1 LQRTSCSRN
10 HIEQTKMKKS
20 LLAISL
26 LFLSVAVL
34 SLFTGCT
41 KSDCS
46 DEAVALSDE
55 IVDEGFSDIEHAM
68 QRVDSAQQA
77 GVFTTVRANTVKA
90 MMHENTDKLQLAA
103 YYAEKAIAA
112 EGKQAIKTSADSTL
126 YCVARWILSDVTYTN
141 GEYGKS
147 LSLAKEILT
156 FIGEGDAAED
166 VIMRCR
172 ALTLIAECESEL
184 NHIDESERLF
194 LQCVDMLMQST
205 ESATNYSDID
215 PLIYDLLSLNDLY
228 IDNKIPEKALPLI
241 PKLDTALNR
250 LARAC
255 DEEDWILLKRRN
267 NVTVSKAM
275 VYAANGQYNQAQ
287 ALLRV
292 HQQSP
297 DLDASDMTAAGV
309 CLTMIGRYDEAV
321 RMFDEA
327 DTMMR
332 ANGELVTDIYVKTLL
347 KHKYDA
353 LQRAGRMAEAMRL
366 GDCMMQLT
374 DSLQRQERLTNVEQM
389 QQILR
394 QEEEIAQKRQSI
406 TTQRI
411 ILIAACLL
419 LLLSGYIIWR
429 VRRDNSL
436 LTEKNR
442 RLYEQIEQREQAKD
456 DEQRYW
462 QAQPEQS
469 LTSEQQLYR
478 RLCTLMTEQQPYT
491 DEHLNR
497 DSLARL
503 LNTNA
508 KYVEQAICACSHGET
523 VLEFITRYRLEHVV
537 HLLKTT
543 DESVSLIG
551 ELSGIPSRTTLARL
565 FRNTYGMSCSEY
577 RQVARQK

>member
-1 LQRTSCSRN
+1 
-10 HIEQTKMKKS
+10 MKKT

-26 LFLSVAVL
+26 ILLNVAVL
-34 SLFTGCT
+34 GLFTGCT
-41 KSDCS
+41 KHDRC
-46 DEAVALSDE
+46 DEAVALSEE
-55 IVDEGFSDIEHAM
+55 IVEEGFSDLAHAI

-77 GVFTTVRANTVKA
+77 GLFTAVRANTVKA
-90 MMHENTDKLQLAA
+90 MLHENVDKLQLAA

-112 EGKQAIKTSADSTL
+112 EQAVKTSADSTL
-126 YCVARWILSDVTYTN
+126 YCVARWILSDVTFSN

-147 LSLAKEILT
+147 LSLAREILA
-156 FIGEGDAAED
+156 FVGEDDSPES

-194 LQCVDMLMQST
+194 LQCIDMLMQST
-205 ESATNYSDID
+205 VSATDYSDID
-215 PLIYDLLSLNDLY
+215 PLIYALLSLNDLY
-228 IDNKIPEKALPLI
+228 IDNRMPEKALPLM
-241 PKLDTALNR
+241 PKLDTAVNR
-250 LARAC
+250 LARCC
-255 DEEDWILLKRRN
+255 DEEDWILHKRRN
-267 NVTVSKAM
+267 NATVSKAM
-275 VYAANGQYNQAQ
+275 VYAANGQYNQAD

-292 HQQSP
+292 HQQSQ
-297 DLDASDMTAAGV
+297 DLDASDKTAAGV
-309 CLTMIGRYDEAV
+309 CLTMMGRYNEAV
-321 RMFDEA
+321 RLFDEA

-332 ANGELVTDIYVKTLL
+332 ANRELVTDIYVKTLL

-353 LQRAGRMAEAMRL
+353 LQRAGRMAEAIRV
-366 GDCMMQLT
+366 GDDMLQLT
-374 DSLQRQERLTNVEQM
+374 DSLQRQEQLTNVEQM

-406 TTQRI
+406 STQRI
-411 ILIAACLL
+411 ILVAACLL
-419 LLLSGYIIWR
+419 LLLSDYSIWR
-429 VRRDNSL
+429 VRRDNRL

-442 RLYEQIEQREQAKD
+442 RLYEQIEQREQAKQ
-456 DEQRYW
+456 EQQRYW
-462 QAQPEQS
+462 LAQPELS

-491 DEHLNR
+491 DENLNR

-508 KYVEQAICACSHGET
+508 KYVEQAIRECSHGET
-523 VLEFITRYRLEHVV
+523 VMDFITRYRLEHVA

-543 DESVSLIG
+543 DDHVALIG
-551 ELSGIPSRTTLARL
+551 ELSGIPSRATLARL

-577 RQVARQK
+577 RQVAGQK

>member
-1 LQRTSCSRN
+1 MKRTLLGF
-10 HIEQTKMKKS
+10 S
-20 LLAISL
+20 LIL
-26 LFLSVAVL
+26 LNVAVF
-34 SLFTGCT
+34 SLFSGCT
-41 KSDCS
+41 KHGRS
-46 DEAVALSDE
+46 DEAVALSEE
-55 IVDEGFSDIEHAM
+55 IVEEGFSDIEHAM

-77 GVFTTVRANTVKA
+77 GLFTAVRANTVKA
-90 MMHENTDKLQLAA
+90 MLHENADKLQLAA

-112 EGKQAIKTSADSTL
+112 EEAVKTSADSTL
-126 YCVARWILSDVTYTN
+126 YCVARWILSDVTFTN

-156 FIGEGDAAED
+156 FIGESDSPEN

-205 ESATNYSDID
+205 VGATDYSDID
-215 PLIYDLLSLNDLY
+215 PLIYALLSLNDLY
-228 IDNKIPEKALPLI
+228 IDNQMPEKAIPLI
-241 PKLDTALNR
+241 PRLDTAVNR
-250 LARAC
+250 LARTC
-255 DEEDWILLKRRN
+255 DEEEWILLKRRN
-267 NVTVSKAM
+267 NATISKAM

-292 HQQSP
+292 HQQSQG
-297 DLDASDMTAAGV
+297 LDASDKTAAGV
-309 CLTMIGRYDEAV
+309 CLTMMRRYDEAV

-332 ANGELVTDIYVKTLL
+332 TNGELVTDIYVKTLL
-347 KHKYDA
+347 KHKYEA
-353 LQRAGRMAEAMRL
+353 LQRAGRMAEAMRV
-366 GDCMMQLT
+366 GDNMLQLT

-389 QQILR
+389 QQIMR
-394 QEEEIAQKRQSI
+394 QEDEIAQKRQSI
-406 TTQRI
+406 STQRI
-411 ILIAACLL
+411 ILMAACLL
-419 LLLSGYIIWR
+419 LILLGYIIWR
-429 VRRDNSL
+429 VRRDNRL

-442 RLYEQIEQREQAKD
+442 RLYEQIEQREQAKQ
-456 DEQRYW
+456 EQQRYW
-462 QAQPEQS
+462 QAQPEAS

-478 RLCTLMTEQQPYT
+478 RLCTMMTEQQPYT

-508 KYVEQAICACSHGET
+508 KYVEQAIRECSHGET
-523 VLEFITRYRLEHVV
+523 VMDFITRYRLEHVA

-543 DESVSLIG
+543 DNPVALIG
-551 ELSGIPSRTTLARL
+551 EQSGIPSRATLARL

-577 RQVARQK
+577 RQVAEQK

>member
-1 LQRTSCSRN
+1 MNRIKEFIHSNPKL
-10 HIEQTKMKKS
+10 IIVAAAVIVLVLVIMLTK
-20 LLAISL
+20 
-26 LFLSVAVL
+26 
-34 SLFTGCT
+34 
-41 KSDCS
+41 DCS
-46 DEAVALSDE
+46 GDEAVALSEE

-77 GVFTTVRANTVKA
+77 GLFTAVRANTVKA
-90 MMHENTDKLQLAA
+90 MLHENADKLQLAA

-112 EGKQAIKTSADSTL
+112 EEQQAVKTPADSTL
-126 YCVARWILSDVTYTN
+126 YCVARWILSDVTFTN
-141 GEYGKS
+141 GEYGKT

-156 FIGEGDAAED
+156 FIGEDDSPEH

-184 NHIDESERLF
+184 SHIDESERLF
-194 LQCVDMLMQST
+194 LQCVDMLIQST
-205 ESATNYSDID
+205 VNATNYSDVD
-215 PLIYDLLSLNDLY
+215 PLIYALLSLNDLY
-228 IDNKIPEKALPLI
+228 IDNQIPEKAIPLI
-241 PKLDTALNR
+241 PRLDTAVNR
-250 LARAC
+250 LALCC
-255 DEEDWILLKRRN
+255 DEEDWILTKRRN
-267 NVTVSKAM
+267 NATISKAM

-292 HQQSP
+292 HGQSQG
-297 DLDASDMTAAGV
+297 LDASDKTAAGV
-309 CLTMIGRYDEAV
+309 CLTMTGRYDEAV

-347 KHKYDA
+347 KHKYEA
-353 LQRAGRMAEAMRL
+353 LQRAGRMAEAMKL
-366 GDCMMQLT
+366 GDHMLQLT

-389 QQILR
+389 QEILR
-394 QEEEIAQKRQSI
+394 QEEEIAQNRQSI

-411 ILIAACLL
+411 ILVAAFLL

-429 VRRDNSL
+429 VRRDNRL
-436 LTEKNR
+436 LTEKNH
-442 RLYEQIEQREQAKD
+442 RLYRLIEQREQAKEE
-456 DEQRYW
+456 EQRYW
-462 QAQPEQS
+462 QAQPEQN

-478 RLCTLMTEQQPYT
+478 RMCTLMSEKQPYT

-503 LNTNA
+503 LFTNA
-508 KYVEQAICACSHGET
+508 KYVEQAIRECSHGET
-523 VLEFITRYRLEHVV
+523 VMDFITRYRLEHVA

-543 DESVSLIG
+543 DDPVALIG

>member
-1 LQRTSCSRN
+1 
-10 HIEQTKMKKS
+10 MKNS
-20 LLAISL
+20 LLRISL
-26 LFLSVAVL
+26 LLLNVAVL
-34 SLFTGCT
+34 GLFTGCA
-41 KSDCS
+41 KPDRS

-77 GVFTTVRANTVKA
+77 GLFTAVRANTVKA
-90 MMHENTDKLQLAA
+90 MIHENVDKLQLAA

-112 EGKQAIKTSADSTL
+112 EEKQAVKTSADSTL

-156 FIGEGDAAED
+156 FIGEDDSDEH

-184 NHIDESERLF
+184 NHIDESERLL
-194 LQCVDMLMQST
+194 LQCVDMLMEST
-205 ESATNYSDID
+205 VGATNYGDID
-215 PLIYDLLSLNDLY
+215 PLIYALLSLNDLY
-228 IDNKIPEKALPLI
+228 IDNKMPEKAIPLI
-241 PKLDTALNR
+241 PQLDTAVNR

-255 DEEDWILLKRRN
+255 DEEDWILMKRRN
-267 NVTVSKAM
+267 NATISKAM
-275 VYAANGQYNQAQ
+275 VYAANGQYDQAE

-292 HQQSP
+292 HQQSQG
-297 DLDASDMTAAGV
+297 LDASDKTAEGV
-309 CLTMIGRYDEAV
+309 CLTMMSRYDEAV
-321 RMFDEA
+321 QMFDEA

-332 ANGELVTDIYVKTLL
+332 ANGELVTDLYVKTLL

-353 LQRAGRMAEAMRL
+353 LQQAGRMSEAMRV
-366 GDCMMQLT
+366 GDDMLQLT
-374 DSLQRQERLTNVEQM
+374 DSLQRQERLINVEQM
-389 QQILR
+389 QEILR

-406 TTQRI
+406 STQRI
-411 ILIAACLL
+411 ILMAALL
-419 LLLSGYIIWR
+419 LLMLSGYIIWR
-429 VRRDNSL
+429 VRRDNRL

-442 RLYEQIEQREQAKD
+442 RLYEQIEQLEQAKE

-462 QAQPEQS
+462 QAQPEES
-469 LTSEQQLYR
+469 LTAEQQLYR
-478 RLCTLMTEQQPYT
+478 RLCVLMSEQQPYT

-497 DSLARL
+497 DSLAGL

-508 KYVEQAICACSHGET
+508 KYVVQAIHECSHGET
-523 VLEFITRYRLEHVV
+523 VMDFITRYRLEHVA

-543 DESVSLIG
+543 DNPVALIG
-551 ELSGIPSRTTLARL
+551 ELSGIPSRATLARL

>member
-1 LQRTSCSRN
+1 
-10 HIEQTKMKKS
+10 MKKT
-20 LLAISL
+20 LLEISL
-26 LFLSVAVL
+26 LLLSVVL
-34 SLFTGCT
+34 VGLFTGCA

-46 DEAVALSDE
+46 DEAVALSEE
-55 IVDEGFSDIEHAM
+55 IVEEGFSDIAHAM

-77 GVFTTVRANTVKA
+77 GLFSAVRANTVKA
-90 MMHENTDKLQLAA
+90 MMHENADKLQLAA

-112 EGKQAIKTSADSTL
+112 EQEQTVKTYADSTL
-126 YCVARWILSDVTYTN
+126 YCVARWILSDVTFTN

-156 FIGEGDAAED
+156 FIGEGESAEH

-205 ESATNYSDID
+205 ESATNYGDID
-215 PLIYDLLSLNDLY
+215 PLIYALLSLNDLY
-228 IDNKIPEKALPLI
+228 IDNQMPEKAIPLI
-241 PKLDTALNR
+241 PKLDTAVSR
-250 LARAC
+250 LARCC
-255 DEEDWILLKRRN
+255 DEDDWIWLKRRN
-267 NVTVSKAM
+267 NVTISKAM
-275 VYAANGQYNQAQ
+275 VYAANGQYNQAE

-292 HQQSP
+292 HQQSQG
-297 DLDASDMTAAGV
+297 LDASDKAAAGV
-309 CLTMIGRYDEAV
+309 YLTMTGRYDEAI

-327 DTMMR
+327 DTLMR

-353 LQRAGRMAEAMRL
+353 LQRAGRMAEAMKV
-366 GDCMMQLT
+366 GDYMLQLT
-374 DSLQRQERLTNVEQM
+374 DSLQRQEQQTNVEQM
-389 QQILR
+389 QEILR
-394 QEEEIAQKRQSI
+394 LEEERSQNRQSI
-406 TTQRI
+406 STQRL
-411 ILIAACLL
+411 ILIAAFLL

-429 VRRDNSL
+429 VRRDNRL

-442 RLYEQIEQREQAKD
+442 RLYEQMVQRERAKE

-478 RLCTLMTEQQPYT
+478 RLCTLMSEQQPYT

-508 KYVEQAICACSHGET
+508 KYVEQAIRECSYGET
-523 VLEFITRYRLEHVV
+523 VMDFITRYRLEHVA

-543 DESVSLIG
+543 DDPVALIG
-551 ELSGIPSRTTLARL
+551 ELSGIPSRATLARL
-565 FRNTYGMSCSEY
+565 FRNSYGMSCSEY
-577 RQVARQK
+577 RQVAGQK

>member
-1 LQRTSCSRN
+1 MHPIYNYMVGQLTYNPFLASAARVC
-10 HIEQTKMKKS
+10 MCVA
-20 LLAISL
+20 LLC
-26 LFLSVAVL
+26 
-34 SLFTGCT
+34 LFTGC
-41 KSDCS
+41 SNHDRS
-46 DEAVALSDE
+46 DETVALSEE
-55 IVDEGFSDIEHAM
+55 IVEEGFSDIVHAM
-68 QRVDSAQQA
+68 QLVDSAQQA
-77 GVFTTVRANTVKA
+77 GVFTAARANTVKA
-90 MMHENTDKLQLAA
+90 MMHENADKLQLAA

-112 EGKQAIKTSADSTL
+112 EEQQVVKTSADSSL
-126 YCVARWILSDVTYTN
+126 YCVARWILSDVTFTN

-147 LSLAKEILT
+147 LSLAKEILA
-156 FIGEGDAAED
+156 FIGEGEATD

-205 ESATNYSDID
+205 VSATDYSDID
-215 PLIYDLLSLNDLY
+215 PLIYALLSLNDLY
-228 IDNKIPEKALPLI
+228 IDNQMPEKAIPLI
-241 PKLDTALNR
+241 PQLDTAVNR
-250 LARAC
+250 LARCC
-255 DEEDWILLKRRN
+255 DVEEWILLKRRN
-267 NVTVSKAM
+267 NATVSKAM
-275 VYAANGQYNQAQ
+275 VYAANGQYNQAE
-287 ALLRV
+287 ALLHEHR
-292 HQQSP
+292 QSQG
-297 DLDASDMTAAGV
+297 LDASDKTAAGV
-309 CLTMIGRYDEAV
+309 CLTMMSRYDEAV

-332 ANGELVTDIYVKTLL
+332 ANGEPVTDIYVKTLL

-353 LQRAGRMAEAMRL
+353 LQRAGRMSEAMRV
-366 GDCMMQLT
+366 GDYMLQLT

-394 QEEEIAQKRQSI
+394 QEEEIAQKHQSI

-411 ILIAACLL
+411 ILIAALLL

-429 VRRDNSL
+429 VRRDNRL

-442 RLYEQIEQREQAKD
+442 RLYEQIAQREQAKV

-491 DEHLNR
+491 DENLNR

-508 KYVEQAICACSHGET
+508 KYVEQAIRECSHGET
-523 VLEFITRYRLEHVV
+523 VMDFITRYRLEQVA

-543 DESVSLIG
+543 DNPVALIG
-551 ELSGIPSRTTLARL
+551 ELSGIPSRATLARL

-577 RQVARQK
+577 RQVAGQK

>member
-1 LQRTSCSRN
+1 MKRTLLGF
-10 HIEQTKMKKS
+10 S
-20 LLAISL
+20 LIL
-26 LFLSVAVL
+26 LNVAVF
-34 SLFTGCT
+34 SLFSGCT
-41 KSDCS
+41 KHGRS
-46 DEAVALSDE
+46 DEAVALSEE
-55 IVDEGFSDIEHAM
+55 IVEEGFSDIEHAM

-77 GVFTTVRANTVKA
+77 GLFTAVRANTVKA
-90 MMHENTDKLQLAA
+90 MLHENADKLQLAA

-112 EGKQAIKTSADSTL
+112 EEAVKTSADSTL
-126 YCVARWILSDVTYTN
+126 YCVARWILSDVTFTN

-147 LSLAKEILT
+147 LSLVKEILT
-156 FIGEGDAAED
+156 FIGESDSPEN

-205 ESATNYSDID
+205 VGATDYSDID
-215 PLIYDLLSLNDLY
+215 PLIYALLSLNDLY
-228 IDNKIPEKALPLI
+228 IDNQMPEKAIPLI
-241 PKLDTALNR
+241 PRLDTAVNR
-250 LARAC
+250 LARTC
-255 DEEDWILLKRRN
+255 DEEEWILLKRRN
-267 NVTVSKAM
+267 NATISKAM

-292 HQQSP
+292 HQQSQG
-297 DLDASDMTAAGV
+297 LDASDKTAAGV
-309 CLTMIGRYDEAV
+309 CLTMMRRYDEAV

-332 ANGELVTDIYVKTLL
+332 TNGELVTDIYVKTLL
-347 KHKYDA
+347 KHKYEA
-353 LQRAGRMAEAMRL
+353 LQRAGRMAEAMRV
-366 GDCMMQLT
+366 GDNMLQLT

-389 QQILR
+389 QQIMR
-394 QEEEIAQKRQSI
+394 QEDEIAQKRQSI
-406 TTQRI
+406 STQRI
-411 ILIAACLL
+411 ILMAACLL
-419 LLLSGYIIWR
+419 LILLGYIIWR
-429 VRRDNSL
+429 VRRDNRL

-442 RLYEQIEQREQAKD
+442 RLYEQIEQREQAKQ
-456 DEQRYW
+456 EQQRYW
-462 QAQPEQS
+462 QAQPEAS

-478 RLCTLMTEQQPYT
+478 RLCTMMTEQQPYT

-508 KYVEQAICACSHGET
+508 KYVEQAIRECSHGET
-523 VLEFITRYRLEHVV
+523 VMDFITRYRLEHVA

-543 DESVSLIG
+543 DNPVALIG
-551 ELSGIPSRTTLARL
+551 EQSGIPSRATLARL

-577 RQVARQK
+577 RQVAEQK

>member
-1 LQRTSCSRN
+1 
-10 HIEQTKMKKS
+10 MKKS
-20 LLAISL
+20 LLIISL
-26 LFLSVAVL
+26 ISLNVAVL
-34 SLFTGCT
+34 GLFTGCT
-41 KSDCS
+41 KSDRS
-46 DEAVALSDE
+46 EEAVALSDE

-77 GVFTTVRANTVKA
+77 GLFTAVRANTVKA
-90 MMHENTDKLQLAA
+90 MLHENVDKLQLAA
-103 YYAEKAIAA
+103 YYAEKAIEA
-112 EGKQAIKTSADSTL
+112 EKEQTVKTSADSTL
-126 YCVARWILSDVTYTN
+126 YCVARWILSDVTFTN

-147 LSLAKEILT
+147 LSLAKEIFT
-156 FIGEGDAAED
+156 FIGESDSPEN

-205 ESATNYSDID
+205 VGATNYGDVD
-215 PLIYDLLSLNDLY
+215 PLIYALLSLNDLY
-228 IDNKIPEKALPLI
+228 IDNHMPEKAIPLLPQ
-241 PKLDTALNR
+241 LDTAVNR
-250 LARAC
+250 LAQCC
-255 DEEDWILLKRRN
+255 DEEEWIWVKRRN
-267 NVTVSKAM
+267 NATVSKAL
-275 VYAANGQYNQAQ
+275 VYAANGQYNKAQ

-292 HQQSP
+292 HRQSQG
-297 DLDASDMTAAGV
+297 LDASDKTAAGG

-353 LQRAGRMAEAMRL
+353 LQRAGRMSEAMSV
-366 GDCMMQLT
+366 GDDMLHLT
-374 DSLQRQERLTNVEQM
+374 DSLQRQERLTIVEQM

-406 TTQRI
+406 STQRI
-411 ILIAACLL
+411 ILVAALLL

-429 VRRDNSL
+429 VRRDNRL

-442 RLYEQIEQREQAKD
+442 RLYEQIEQREQAK
-456 DEQRYW
+456 EMQQRYW
-462 QAQPEQS
+462 QSQPEQS
-469 LTSEQQLYR
+469 LTPERQLYC

-508 KYVEQAICACSHGET
+508 KYVEQAIRECSHGET
-523 VLEFITRYRLEHVV
+523 VMDFITRYRLEHVA

-543 DESVSLIG
+543 DNPVALIG
-551 ELSGIPSRTTLARL
+551 EQSGIPSRATLARL

-577 RQVARQK
+577 RQVARQI

>member
-1 LQRTSCSRN
+1 MICLQN
-10 HIEQTKMKKS
+10 YIKQTKMKRTLLGYS
-20 LLAISL
+20 LIL
-26 LFLSVAVL
+26 LNVAVF
-34 SLFTGCT
+34 SLFSGCT
-41 KSDCS
+41 KHDRS
-46 DEAVALSDE
+46 DEAVALSEE
-55 IVDEGFSDIEHAM
+55 IVEEGFSDIAHAM

-77 GVFTTVRANTVKA
+77 GLFTAVRANTVKA
-90 MMHENTDKLQLAA
+90 MMHENVDKLQLAA

-112 EGKQAIKTSADSTL
+112 EEAVKTPADSTL
-126 YCVARWILSDVTYTN
+126 YCVARWILSDVTFTN

-147 LSLAKEILT
+147 LSLTKEILT
-156 FIGEGDAAED
+156 FIGEGDSPED

-172 ALTLIAECESEL
+172 ALTTIAECESEL

-194 LQCVDMLMQST
+194 LQCVDMLMEST
-205 ESATNYSDID
+205 VSATDYSDID
-215 PLIYDLLSLNDLY
+215 PLIYALLSLNDLY
-228 IDNKIPEKALPLI
+228 IDNHMPEKAIPLL
-241 PKLDTALNR
+241 PKLDTTVNR

-255 DEEDWILLKRRN
+255 DDEEWILLKRRN
-267 NVTVSKAM
+267 NATISKAM

-292 HQQSP
+292 HQQSQG
-297 DLDASDMTAAGV
+297 LDASDKTAAGV
-309 CLTMIGRYDEAV
+309 CLTMMSRYDEAV
-321 RMFDEA
+321 RLFDEA

-353 LQRAGRMAEAMRL
+353 LQRAGHMSEAMRV
-366 GDCMMQLT
+366 GDDMLQLT

-406 TTQRI
+406 STQRI
-411 ILIAACLL
+411 ILMAAFLL

-429 VRRDNSL
+429 VRRDNRL

-442 RLYEQIEQREQAKD
+442 RLFEQIEQREQAKQ
-456 DEQRYW
+456 EQQRYW

-469 LTSEQQLYR
+469 LTPEQQLYR

-508 KYVEQAICACSHGET
+508 KYVEQAIRECSHGET
-523 VLEFITRYRLEHVV
+523 VMDFITRYRLEHVA

-543 DESVSLIG
+543 GDPIALIG
-551 ELSGIPSRTTLARL
+551 EQSGIPSRATLARL

-577 RQVARQK
+577 RQIAGQK

>member
-1 LQRTSCSRN
+1 MHPIYDYMSGKLTYNPIFVGVTRVC
-10 HIEQTKMKKS
+10 MYVCVM
-20 LLAISL
+20 LLG
-26 LFLSVAVL
+26 
-34 SLFTGCT
+34 LFTGCT
-41 KSDCS
+41 KLDHSE
-46 DEAVALSDE
+46 EAVALSEE
-55 IVDEGFSDIEHAM
+55 IVEEGFSDIAHAM

-77 GVFTTVRANTVKA
+77 GLFSAVRANTVKA
-90 MMHENTDKLQLAA
+90 MMHENADKLQLAA
-103 YYAEKAIAA
+103 YYAEKAVAA
-112 EGKQAIKTSADSTL
+112 EQEQTVKTSADSTL
-126 YCVARWILSDVTYTN
+126 YCVARWILSDVTFTN

-156 FIGEGDAAED
+156 FIGEGESAED
-166 VIMRCR
+166 LIMRCR

-205 ESATNYSDID
+205 ESATNYGDID
-215 PLIYDLLSLNDLY
+215 PLIYALLSLNDLY
-228 IDNKIPEKALPLI
+228 IDNQMPEKAIPLI
-241 PKLDTALNR
+241 PKLDTAVSR
-250 LARAC
+250 LARCC
-255 DEEDWILLKRRN
+255 DEDDWIWLKRRN
-267 NVTVSKAM
+267 NVTISKAM
-275 VYAANGQYNQAQ
+275 VYAANGQYNQAE

-292 HQQSP
+292 HQQSQG
-297 DLDASDMTAAGV
+297 LDASDKAAAGV
-309 CLTMIGRYDEAV
+309 CLTMTGRYDEAI

-327 DTMMR
+327 DTLMR

-353 LQRAGRMAEAMRL
+353 LQRAGRLSEAMKL
-366 GDCMMQLT
+366 GDYMLQLT
-374 DSLQRQERLTNVEQM
+374 DSLQRQEQQTNVEQM
-389 QQILR
+389 QEILR
-394 QEEEIAQKRQSI
+394 LEEERSQNRQSI
-406 TTQRI
+406 STQRL
-411 ILIAACLL
+411 ILIAAFLL

-429 VRRDNSL
+429 VRRDNRL

-442 RLYEQIEQREQAKD
+442 RLYEQMVQRERAKE

-478 RLCTLMTEQQPYT
+478 RLCTLMSEQQPYT

-508 KYVEQAICACSHGET
+508 KYVEQAIRECSHGET
-523 VLEFITRYRLEHVV
+523 VMDYITRYRLEHVA

-543 DESVSLIG
+543 DDPVALIG
-551 ELSGIPSRTTLARL
+551 ELSGIPSRATLARL
-565 FRNTYGMSCSEY
+565 FRNSYGMSCSEY
-577 RQVARQK
+577 RQVAGQK

>member
-1 LQRTSCSRN
+1 
-10 HIEQTKMKKS
+10 MKNS
-20 LLAISL
+20 LLRISL
-26 LFLSVAVL
+26 LLLNVAVL
-34 SLFTGCT
+34 GLFAGCA
-41 KSDCS
+41 KPDRS

-77 GVFTTVRANTVKA
+77 GLFTAVRANTVKA
-90 MMHENTDKLQLAA
+90 MIHENVDKLQLAA

-112 EGKQAIKTSADSTL
+112 EEKQAVKTSADSTL

-156 FIGEGDAAED
+156 FIGEDDSDEH

-184 NHIDESERLF
+184 NHIDESERLL
-194 LQCVDMLMQST
+194 LQCVDMLMEST
-205 ESATNYSDID
+205 VGATNYGDID
-215 PLIYDLLSLNDLY
+215 PLIYALLSLNDLY
-228 IDNKIPEKALPLI
+228 IDNKMPEKAIPLI
-241 PKLDTALNR
+241 PQLDTAVNR

-255 DEEDWILLKRRN
+255 NEEDWILMKRRN
-267 NVTVSKAM
+267 NATISKAM
-275 VYAANGQYNQAQ
+275 VYAANGQYDQAE

-292 HQQSP
+292 HQQSQG
-297 DLDASDMTAAGV
+297 LDASDKTAEGV
-309 CLTMIGRYDEAV
+309 CLTMMSRYDEAV
-321 RMFDEA
+321 QMFDEA

-332 ANGELVTDIYVKTLL
+332 ANGELVTDLYVKTLL

-353 LQRAGRMAEAMRL
+353 LQQAGRMSEAMRV
-366 GDCMMQLT
+366 GDDMLQLT
-374 DSLQRQERLTNVEQM
+374 DSLQRQERLINVEQM
-389 QQILR
+389 QEILR

-406 TTQRI
+406 STQRI
-411 ILIAACLL
+411 ILMAALL
-419 LLLSGYIIWR
+419 LLMLSVYIIWR
-429 VRRDNSL
+429 VRRDNRL

-442 RLYEQIEQREQAKD
+442 RLYEQIEQLEQAKE

-462 QAQPEQS
+462 QAQPEES
-469 LTSEQQLYR
+469 LTAEQQLYR
-478 RLCTLMTEQQPYT
+478 RLCVLMSEQQPYT

-497 DSLARL
+497 DSLAGL

-508 KYVEQAICACSHGET
+508 KYVVQAIHECSHGET
-523 VLEFITRYRLEHVV
+523 VMDFITRYRLEHVA

-543 DESVSLIG
+543 DNPVALIG
-551 ELSGIPSRTTLARL
+551 ELSGIPSRATLARL

>member
-1 LQRTSCSRN
+1 
-10 HIEQTKMKKS
+10 MKKS
-20 LLAISL
+20 LLEICL
-26 LFLSVAVL
+26 LLLNVL
-34 SLFTGCT
+34 LLGLFTSCT
-41 KSDCS
+41 KPDRS
-46 DEAVALSDE
+46 DEAVALSEE
-55 IVDEGFSDIEHAM
+55 IVDEGFSDIGHAM
-68 QRVDSAQQA
+68 QRIDSAQQA
-77 GVFTTVRANTVKA
+77 GLFTVVRANTVKA
-90 MMHENTDKLQLAA
+90 MIHENTDRLQLAA

-112 EGKQAIKTSADSTL
+112 EEEQAVKTSADSTL
-126 YCVARWILSDVTYTN
+126 YCVARWILSDVTFTN

-156 FIGEGDAAED
+156 FIGEGDSSED

-184 NHIDESERLF
+184 SHIDESERLF
-194 LQCVDMLMQST
+194 LQCVDMLMEST
-205 ESATNYSDID
+205 VSTTNYGDID
-215 PLIYDLLSLNDLY
+215 PLIYALLSLNDLY
-228 IDNKIPEKALPLI
+228 IDNKMPEKAIPLLPT
-241 PKLDTALNR
+241 LDMAVNR
-250 LARAC
+250 LARCC
-255 DEEDWILLKRRN
+255 DDEDGILLKRRN
-267 NVTVSKAM
+267 NATVSKAM
-275 VYAANGQYNQAQ
+275 VCAANGQYNQAQ

-292 HQQSP
+292 HRQSQG
-297 DLDASDMTAAGV
+297 LDASDKTAEGV
-309 CLTMIGRYDEAV
+309 CLTMMGKYDEAV

-353 LQRAGRMAEAMRL
+353 LQRAGRLSEAMTLCDR
-366 GDCMMQLT
+366 MMQLT

-406 TTQRI
+406 STQRI
-411 ILIAACLL
+411 ILIAAFLL

-429 VRRDNSL
+429 VRRDNRL

-442 RLYEQIEQREQAKD
+442 LLYEQIEQREQAKEE
-456 DEQRYW
+456 EQRYW

-469 LTSEQQLYR
+469 LTFEQQLYR
-478 RLCTLMTEQQPYT
+478 RLCILMTEQHPYT
-491 DEHLNR
+491 DENLNR

-508 KYVEQAICACSHGET
+508 KYVEHAIRECSHGET
-523 VLEFITRYRLEHVV
+523 VMDFITRYRLEHVA

-543 DESVSLIG
+543 DTPVALIG
-551 ELSGIPSRTTLARL
+551 EQSGIPSRATLARL
-565 FRNTYGMSCSEY
+565 FRNTYGMTCSEY
-577 RQVARQK
+577 RQAARQK

>member
-1 LQRTSCSRN
+1 MVGQFTYNPILASAARVC
-10 HIEQTKMKKS
+10 MCLA
-20 LLAISL
+20 LLC
-26 LFLSVAVL
+26 
-34 SLFTGCT
+34 LFTGCT
-41 KSDCS
+41 NHDRS
-46 DEAVALSDE
+46 DEAVALSEE
-55 IVDEGFSDIEHAM
+55 IVEEGFSDIAHAM

-77 GVFTTVRANTVKA
+77 GLFTAVRANTVKA
-90 MMHENTDKLQLAA
+90 MMHENADKLQLAA

-112 EGKQAIKTSADSTL
+112 EEQQVVKTSADSSF
-126 YCVARWILSDVTYTN
+126 YCVARWILSDVTFTN

-147 LSLAKEILT
+147 LSLAKEILA
-156 FIGEGDAAED
+156 FIGEGEATED
-166 VIMRCR
+166 VFMRCR

-205 ESATNYSDID
+205 VSATDYSDID
-215 PLIYDLLSLNDLY
+215 PLIYALLSLNDLY
-228 IDNKIPEKALPLI
+228 IDNQMPEKAIPLI
-241 PKLDTALNR
+241 PQLDTAVNR
-250 LARAC
+250 LARCC
-255 DEEDWILLKRRN
+255 DEEEWILLKRRN
-267 NVTVSKAM
+267 NATVCKAM
-275 VYAANGQYNQAQ
+275 VYAANGQYYQAE
-287 ALLRV
+287 ALLHEHR
-292 HQQSP
+292 QSQG
-297 DLDASDMTAAGV
+297 LDVSDKTAAGV
-309 CLTMIGRYDEAV
+309 CLTMMSRYDEAV

-353 LQRAGRMAEAMRL
+353 LQRAGRMSEAMRV
-366 GDCMMQLT
+366 GDYMLQLT
-374 DSLQRQERLTNVEQM
+374 DSLQWQERLTNVEQM

-394 QEEEIAQKRQSI
+394 QEEEIAQKHQSI

-411 ILIAACLL
+411 ILIAALLL

-429 VRRDNSL
+429 VRRDNRL

-442 RLYEQIEQREQAKD
+442 RLYEQIAQREQAKV

-491 DEHLNR
+491 DENLNR

-508 KYVEQAICACSHGET
+508 KYVEQAIRECSHGET
-523 VLEFITRYRLEHVV
+523 VMDFITRYRLEQVA

-543 DESVSLIG
+543 DNPVALIG
-551 ELSGIPSRTTLARL
+551 ELSGIPSRATLARL

-577 RQVARQK
+577 RQVAGQK